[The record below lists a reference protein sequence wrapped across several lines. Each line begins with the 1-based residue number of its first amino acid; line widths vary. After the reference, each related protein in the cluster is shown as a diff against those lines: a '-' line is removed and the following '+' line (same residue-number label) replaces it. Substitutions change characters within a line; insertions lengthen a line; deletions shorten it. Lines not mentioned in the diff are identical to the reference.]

1 MATTTNFG
9 WETPD
14 DTDLVKDGAA
24 AIRTLGQSIDTSMA
38 DLEGGTTGQVLAKN
52 SNTDMDFIWTNGGD
66 ITGVTAGVGISGG
79 GTSGAV
85 TVTNSMATAITTAG
99 DLIKGTGSGTF
110 DRLGIGTTGQVLT
123 VASGAPS
130 WASPSA
136 AAFSGCSI
144 YNSADVSLTSGTAT
158 AITCDSE
165 FYDTDGFHSISS
177 NTSRITIP
185 SGKGGYYLIQGYMQY
200 ASNATGNRTTSIRK
214 NGSTILLQNLNS
226 VQPEASRSMNIAIAY
241 VGNFAVAD
249 YVELFGVQNSG
260 GALTVQMVPSYTF
273 HFSATYLGA

>member
-1 MATTTNFG
+1 MTRARDVSNIDGILTTKGDIYAAT
-9 WETPD
+9 
-14 DTDLVKDGAA
+14 AA
-24 AIRTLGQSIDTSMA
+24 ATP
-38 DLEGGTTGQVLAKN
+38 
-52 SNTDMDFIWTNGGD
+52 
-66 ITGVTAGVGISGG
+66 
-79 GTSGAV
+79 
-85 TVTNSMATAITTAG
+85 
-99 DLIKGTGSGTF
+99 
-110 DRLGIGTTGQVLT
+110 DRLGVGTNGQVLT
-123 VASGAPS
+123 AASGQATGLQ
-130 WASPSA
+130 WATPSA

-165 FYDTDGFHSISS
+165 FYDTDGFHSTSS